1 MKEGVT
7 HAQLMQAVHAASTGE
22 LLRGATLFDI
32 YRPRAGVEHAA
43 GMAAG
48 EKSLAVRLVLGSE
61 GETLT
66 DERIDA
72 AVKSVVERLQG
83 DLGAR
88 LRG

>member
-1 MKEGVT
+1 MSRLWDKGKPLDEQVLAYT
-7 HAQLMQAVHAASTGE
+7 AGE
-22 LLRGATLFDI
+22 DALFDI
-32 YRPRAGVEHAA
+32 YRPKAGAEHAA

-72 AVKSVVERLQG
+72 AVKAVVEGLQG